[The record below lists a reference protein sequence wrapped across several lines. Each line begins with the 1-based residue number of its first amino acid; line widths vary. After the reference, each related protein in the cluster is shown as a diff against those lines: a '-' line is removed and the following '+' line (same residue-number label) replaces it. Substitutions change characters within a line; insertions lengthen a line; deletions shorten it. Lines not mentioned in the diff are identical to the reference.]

1 MWVRE
6 MFLPHIASHGKLVS
20 MVELCSSAAHSHG
33 SLSSMYPCEMQG
45 TSILFDGAFPHV
57 ILIFFLGDLLLQTYR
72 RFWPLRSLCLNQYRC
87 CRSFGIRDQS
97 VCLREDH
104 VARSTLNLLPVD
116 SGCRLA
122 SNGILYFDL
131 WI

>member
-57 ILIFFLGDLLLQTYR
+57 ILIFFGGFVIANVSPLLAVTIVMFESVQMLSQLRHPRSIGLFAR
-72 RFWPLRSLCLNQYRC
+72 RSRGTKHIEF
-87 CRSFGIRDQS
+87 
-97 VCLREDH
+97 
-104 VARSTLNLLPVD
+104 A
-116 SGCRLA
+116 SG
-122 SNGILYFDL
+122 
-131 WI
+131 